1 MAYEVIYFA
10 YVMTN
15 FIAVL
20 YHIDVDRYYEMENS
34 AHAEFTRYYEM
45 KSSAHA
51 EFVRYYETEYPV
63 YHITSNLYRVE
74 FASIF
79 SRIVYHNKSNIS
91 AHRYK

>member
-20 YHIDVDRYYEMENS
+20 YHIDVDRYYEMEN
-34 AHAEFTRYYEM
+34 
-45 KSSAHA
+45 SAHA